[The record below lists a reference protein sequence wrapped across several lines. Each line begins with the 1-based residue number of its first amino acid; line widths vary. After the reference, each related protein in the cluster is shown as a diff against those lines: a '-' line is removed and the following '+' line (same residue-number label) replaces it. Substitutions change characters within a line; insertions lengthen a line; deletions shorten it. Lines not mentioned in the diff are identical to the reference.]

1 MWLVQQLTA
10 LCIQVM
16 GNFNSQKFKFP
27 VQCVQKYEVIQNVLC
42 LFCSMLGLV
51 RFFTRI
57 ALCVASNWCCI

>member
-27 VQCVQKYEVIQNVLC
+27 VQCVQKYEVIQNVLIVLQYAWTGEIYYQNC
-42 LFCSMLGLV
+42 FMCGK
-51 RFFTRI
+51 
-57 ALCVASNWCCI
+57 